1 MKKRSIKKGA
11 LIFAATVFALALL
24 LTFSILL
31 AFVYARKNV
40 NYETDELL
48 FASVAE
54 GSVIRLYADEDLTD
68 SVYTPIE
75 IEVIYPGES
84 RKEWVSYREIPTS
97 VIESFLAM
105 EDRAFF
111 KHKGVSLSRTAKAAV
126 NYLLGSRGGSFGGST
141 ITQQVVKNISGD
153 SEYTVRRKLSEILR
167 AYHMEQMHSKEE
179 ILEVYLNVLPMGENT
194 VGIGLAAERYFGKTL
209 SELSYDE
216 IATLVGIANAPGR
229 YNPHTAPEAC
239 REKRD
244 HVLYAMRDNGVI
256 DDAEY
261 ELLRARP
268 LSVLTPVHEE
278 SEIYSWF
285 SETVMEELREDLCRE
300 KGISRTAAEA
310 MLAKGGF
317 SVYTTMDIGVQ
328 KTMEQVLS
336 DKSRLPKACEDGLE
350 TAMVIVDSK
359 SGCLLGIVGR
369 AGKKNGNY
377 LLNHA
382 LTPHIPGSALKPLA
396 LYAPLIDAG
405 RINAA
410 TVMDDVPL
418 SFSKNGSTFREYPK
432 NYPSV
437 YSGLITVKDAL
448 RLSKNTVAVRLYE
461 MLGAEKIYHSLT
473 NQFGFDTV
481 VRTAYAE
488 NGRRL
493 TDLAAAPLALGQLS
507 YGVSLRRLT
516 EAYTAFP
523 SEGLVHGAKS
533 YHAVY
538 NADGEIFLQK
548 ENKAKRVFS
557 IEGARLMNQLLSE
570 VVESGTAKSVSL
582 SRIVDTAGKTGT
594 SGEDRD
600 RLFVGYTPYY
610 TAGIWI
616 GYEGSDRSIGTVS
629 PTHLAL
635 WDTVMCALHEKRLSL
650 VPEDRVEGF
659 STVGLVT
666 CSYCKDSG
674 CACGHFCG
682 MDLRGEREDRFYFL
696 KKSLPVGVCTT
707 HIPVY
712 YDMER
717 EGPATSETRIESLT
731 IVSMLRIG
739 GRDFPKPIFVSD
751 QKYVYE
757 APAAEREALP
767 ALPLFPYADLDRK
780 KNIESR
786 K

>member
-24 LTFSILL
+24 LAFSILL

-84 RKEWVSYREIPTS
+84 RKEWVSYHEIPTA

-194 VGIGLAAERYFGKTL
+194 VGIRLAAERYFGKSL

-244 HVLYAMRDNGVI
+244 RVLYAMRDNGVI

-268 LSVLTPVHEE
+268 LSVLAPVHEE

-310 MLAKGGF
+310 MLAKGGL

-369 AGKKNGNY
+369 ARKKNGNY

-396 LYAPLIDAG
+396 LYAPLVDAG

-437 YSGLITVKDAL
+437 YSGLTTVKDAL

-538 NADGEIFLQK
+538 NAEGEIFLQK

-557 IEGARLMNQLLSE
+557 VEGARLMNQLLSE

-767 ALPLFPYADLDRK
+767 ALPLFPYEDLDRK